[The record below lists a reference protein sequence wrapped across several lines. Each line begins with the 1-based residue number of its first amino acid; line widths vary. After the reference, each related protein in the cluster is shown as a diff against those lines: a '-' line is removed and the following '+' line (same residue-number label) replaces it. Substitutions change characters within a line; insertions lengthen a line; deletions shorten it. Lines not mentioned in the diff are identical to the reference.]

1 MMKRFREFRKVQA
14 QVMKRVLGKGYERN
28 TFYLHILATHP
39 EHQGQGIGSALV
51 RHVTK
56 EASFILVGDI

>member
-1 MMKRFREFRKVQA
+1 MDK
-14 QVMKRVLGKGYERN
+14 VLGRGYERN

-56 EASFILVGDI
+56 QVSSLVRFIVTVGGRAGLSLLP